1 MSTGPFLYDD
11 DPAPLHTGE
20 PRQRRGLLVALLG
33 STVLIAVLMVGG
45 ILFFKGSGEEQSRE
59 VATVFTAALSQGDV
73 ETAYDLLC
81 DDERARLLPEELA
94 DAYLQE
100 GTPAVVG
107 AAETEH
113 DDGPAQLVDV
123 RWGEGAGAVTTEL
136 LVVPEGGTK
145 VCGTSAG

>member
-11 DPAPLHTGE
+11 DPMPLHTGE
-20 PRQRRGLLVALLG
+20 PRQRRGLLLALFG

-45 ILFFKGSGEEQSRE
+45 ILFFKGSGEDQARE
-59 VATVFTAALSQGDV
+59 VTTVFTAALSQGDV

-81 DDERARLLPEELA
+81 DDERARLLPDELA
-94 DAYLQE
+94 AAYLQD

-107 AAETEH
+107 AQDAEYEE
-113 DDGPAQLVDV
+113 GPAQLIDV
-123 RWGEGAGAVTTEL
+123 RWGEGAGAVTTEV

-145 VCGTSAG
+145 VCGTSLG

>member
-20 PRQRRGLLVALLG
+20 PRQRQGLLLAVFGA
-33 STVLIAVLMVGG
+33 TVLIAVLMVGG
-45 ILFFKGSGEEQSRE
+45 ILFYKGSGEDQARE

-73 ETAYDLLC
+73 GTAYELLC
-81 DDERARLLPEELA
+81 DDERGRLLPDELA
-94 DAYLQE
+94 DAYLRD
-100 GTPAVVG
+100 GTPAVIG
-107 AAETEH
+107 AKAAEY
-113 DDGPAQLVDV
+113 DDGPAQLVGV
-123 RWGEGAGAVTTEL
+123 RWGEGAGAVTTEV

>member
-1 MSTGPFLYDD
+1 MTTGPFLYDD
-11 DPAPLHTGE
+11 DPAPLHTGV
-20 PRQRRGLLVALLG
+20 PRQRKGLLVALLG

-81 DDERARLLPEELA
+81 DDERARVLPADLA
-94 DAYLQE
+94 GAYGE
-100 GTPAVVG
+100 RGTPTVVG
-107 AAETEH
+107 ARESEH
-113 DDGPAQLVDV
+113 DDAPAYLVDV
-123 RWGEGAGAVTTEL
+123 RWEEGAATATTQL
-136 LVVPEGGTK
+136 LLVPEGGTK

>member
-11 DPAPLHTGE
+11 DPVPLHTGE
-20 PRQRRGLLVALLG
+20 PRQRKGLLLALFG

-81 DDERARLLPEELA
+81 DDERARLLPDELA
-94 DAYLQE
+94 DAYLE
-100 GTPAVVG
+100 DGRPTVVG
-107 AAETEH
+107 AQATEF
-113 DDGPAQLVDV
+113 DDGPAQLVAV
-123 RWGEGAGAVTTEL
+123 RWGEGAAAPTTQL
-136 LVVPEGGTK
+136 LLVPEGGTK
-145 VCGTSAG
+145 VCGTSVG

>member
-20 PRQRRGLLVALLG
+20 PRQRKGLLVALFG
-33 STVLIAVLMVGG
+33 STVLIAVVMVGG
-45 ILFFKGSGEEQSRE
+45 MLFFKGSGEDQARE

-73 ETAYDLLC
+73 ETAYALLC
-81 DDERARLLPEELA
+81 DDERGRVLPEELA
-94 DAYLQE
+94 EAYLQE

-107 AAETEH
+107 AREGEYE
-113 DDGPAQLVDV
+113 DGPAQLVDV
-123 RWGEGAGAVTTEL
+123 RWSEGAAAVTTEL
-136 LVVPEGGTK
+136 LGVPEGGTK

>member
-20 PRQRRGLLVALLG
+20 PRQRKGLLLAVFGA
-33 STVLIAVLMVGG
+33 TVLVAVLMVGA
-45 ILFFKGSGEEQSRE
+45 LVFFKGSGEDQARE

-73 ETAYDLLC
+73 ATAYDLLC
-81 DDERARLLPEELA
+81 DDERARLQPDELA
-94 DAYLQE
+94 GAYLRD

-107 AAETEH
+107 TTATDY

-123 RWGEGAGAVTTEL
+123 RWGEGAGAVTTEV

-145 VCGTSAG
+145 VCGTRAG

>member
-1 MSTGPFLYDD
+1 MLFRS
-11 DPAPLHTGE
+11 
-20 PRQRRGLLVALLG
+20 RKGLLLALFG

-73 ETAYDLLC
+73 ETAYGLLC
-81 DDERARLLPEELA
+81 DDERARVLPDQLA
-94 DAYLQE
+94 DAYLRE
-100 GTPAVVG
+100 GTPTVVG
-107 AAETEH
+107 ARETEH
-113 DDGPAQLVDV
+113 EGGPAQLVDV
-123 RWGEGAGAVTTEL
+123 RWGEGAAAVTTEL

>member
-20 PRQRRGLLVALLG
+20 PRQRKGLIVALFG

-45 ILFFKGSGEEQSRE
+45 ILFVKGTGEEQSLE

-81 DDERARLLPEELA
+81 DDERARVLPEDLA
-94 DAYLQE
+94 DAYLAD
-100 GTPAVVG
+100 GTPTVVG
-107 AAETEH
+107 ARETEH